1 LKYESKM
8 ASLIYFYMIEKCT
21 QDWSKWLKRSSTC
34 AEFFKHFQ
42 LRLQKGWK
50 VSQKNRLRCQWYKG
64 RRMPFQSKWQS
75 ENLYFICTNY
85 QRKQQRK
92 ENQTVE
98 GSMKGRGFSS
108 RGKKI
113 KRLKVQWKDVDL
125 AVEERADFQ

>member
-1 LKYESKM
+1 
-8 ASLIYFYMIEKCT
+8 
-21 QDWSKWLKRSSTC
+21 
-34 AEFFKHFQ
+34 
-42 LRLQKGWK
+42 
-50 VSQKNRLRCQWYKG
+50 
-64 RRMPFQSKWQS
+64 MPFQSKWQS

-113 KRLKVQWKDVDL
+113 KRLKVQ
-125 AVEERADFQ
+125 